1 MRDNV
6 EKAPPIIPKTY
17 PKIFGI
23 NFILNI
29 INSKFCG
36 KMKFVQWP
44 LKILLVHPQAPFL
57 AENRIVIVADC
68 VVLMRPEIAK
78 LYDEGVPILIGCPL
92 LEDPDAMIN
101 KLKLILGTDNVK
113 DVDVIT
119 MEVPCCQAL
128 HMMVKQIASENNL
141 KHRFTHKIVRIFT
154 KEVEEWRHGQV
165 DESMIEL
172 ERIAHK
178 GLNDEEV

>member
-1 MRDNV
+1 
-6 EKAPPIIPKTY
+6 
-17 PKIFGI
+17 
-23 NFILNI
+23 
-29 INSKFCG
+29 
-36 KMKFVQWP
+36 
-44 LKILLVHPQAPFL
+44 
-57 AENRIVIVADC
+57 
-68 VVLMRPEIAK
+68 
-78 LYDEGVPILIGCPL
+78 
-92 LEDPDAMIN
+92 
-101 KLKLILGTDNVK
+101 LKLILGTDNVK

-141 KHRFTHKIVRIFT
+141 KHRFTHRIVRVFT
-154 KEVEEWRHGQV
+154 KEVEEWRPGQV

>member
-78 LYDEGVPILIGCPL
+78 LYDEGVLILIGCPL

-172 ERIAHK
+172 ERVAHK

>member
-1 MRDNV
+1 
-6 EKAPPIIPKTY
+6 
-17 PKIFGI
+17 
-23 NFILNI
+23 
-29 INSKFCG
+29 
-36 KMKFVQWP
+36 MKLVPWP

-57 AENRIVIVADC
+57 AKSRIVIVADC
-68 VVLMRPEIAK
+68 AVVMRSEIAK

-101 KLKLILGTDNVK
+101 KLKLILGIDNVK

-128 HMMVKQIASENNL
+128 HMMVKQIALENNF
-141 KHRFTHKIVRIFT
+141 KHRFTHKIVRVFT
-154 KEVEEWRHGQV
+154 KEVEEWRPGHV

-172 ERIAHK
+172 ERIAHR
-178 GLNDEEV
+178 GLGSEEV

>member
-1 MRDNV
+1 
-6 EKAPPIIPKTY
+6 
-17 PKIFGI
+17 
-23 NFILNI
+23 
-29 INSKFCG
+29 
-36 KMKFVQWP
+36 MKLVQWP

-57 AENRIVIVADC
+57 AKNRIVIVADC
-68 VVLMRPEIAK
+68 AILMRPEIAK

-141 KHRFTHKIVRIFT
+141 KHRFTHKIVRVFT
-154 KEVEEWRHGQV
+154 KEVEEWRPGQV